1 MQIYFFFGLPWFL
14 RFWIHSQCNCYCRF
28 LLLKEFRAGGLA
40 VVAIILLIIDL
51 LISSAGPIRSNL
63 TRLTVE
69 FIVDSS
75 VGNFRK
81 LICIWILIARRSV
94 ECFRGGNCENCENCE
109 MLDWFFFT
117 AKSFAFWF
125 SVNQRRSFCYC
136 RLSDL
141 SELNSVDLIGLSVC
155 GVFFLIDV
163 TCFGW

>member
-40 VVAIILLIIDL
+40 VVAIILIIIDL

-94 ECFRGGNCENCENCE
+94 ECFRGGNCENCE
-109 MLDWFFFT
+109 MLDWFFFLP
-117 AKSFAFWF
+117 
-125 SVNQRRSFCYC
+125 RSHLHFDF
-136 RLSDL
+136 RLI
-141 SELNSVDLIGLSVC
+141 SEGLSVIVVYLIC
-155 GVFFLIDV
+155 LSWIRSIWLVYQFVGFF
-163 TCFGW
+163 F